1 MKGYNVRL
9 ALESAKLS
17 QLAYEKFEKD
27 PLSFSLDLRAKGY
40 ALEKVVHNP
49 ETETQAFIASKD
61 DKVFVV
67 FRGTYE
73 IPADVFTDIAA
84 QIIDG
89 GHEGIF
95 KAFRSVQD
103 ELDVFLKNNIGNRK
117 AYAAGHSL
125 GGGLAKAAVLEM
137 KHIPWE
143 ACYTFGAPAICNE
156 AKAGGLKTPVY
167 SVVNVGDIV
176 PRVMEIPNLKD
187 VSLLLSNALKEL
199 VASGNL
205 RLSGDVDYAEYM
217 QKIGQS
223 LEQYR
228 HFPELIYYNRQGR
241 RVVAGDSLEIFNAAI
256 KENWRAAYEDHAIS
270 SYCNHLQAY
279 IDLSEALRPI
289 EV

>member
-49 ETETQAFIASKD
+49 ETETQAFIASKA

-95 KAFRSVQD
+95 KAFRRVQE
-103 ELDVFLKNNIGNRK
+103 ELDLFLKNNIGNRK
-117 AYAAGHSL
+117 VYSVGHSL

-137 KHIPWE
+137 KNIPWE

-156 AKAGGLKTPVY
+156 AKAGGLMTPVY

-199 VASGNL
+199 VASVNL
-205 RLSGDVDYAEYM
+205 RISGDVDYAEYM
-217 QKIGQS
+217 QKVGQS

-228 HFPELIYYNRQGR
+228 HLSELIYYNRQGR
-241 RVVAGDSLEIFNAAI
+241 RVAAGDSLEIFNAAI

-270 SYCNHLQAY
+270 SYCNHLQSY